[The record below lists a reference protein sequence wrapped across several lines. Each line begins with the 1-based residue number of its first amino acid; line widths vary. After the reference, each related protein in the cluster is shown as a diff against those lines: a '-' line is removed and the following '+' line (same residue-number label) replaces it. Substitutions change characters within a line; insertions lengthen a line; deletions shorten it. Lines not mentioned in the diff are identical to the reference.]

1 VRFDSP
7 LKKLR
12 LTIYFAKK
20 ISLTIYFADFKMP
33 FLIIRTFCFGIVL
46 GVILNLVH
54 VSPSIKSV

>member
-1 VRFDSP
+1 LRNGVDWVRVDSP

-33 FLIIRTFCFGIVL
+33 F
-46 GVILNLVH
+46 
-54 VSPSIKSV
+54 